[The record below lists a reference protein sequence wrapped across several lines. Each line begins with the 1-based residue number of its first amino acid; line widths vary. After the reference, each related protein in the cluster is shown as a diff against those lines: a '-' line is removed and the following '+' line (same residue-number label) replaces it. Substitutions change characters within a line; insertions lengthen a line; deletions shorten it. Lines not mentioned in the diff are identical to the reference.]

1 MGRMPSERRGADA
14 EAQRGQPSH
23 RRRAYL
29 MEAQRCL
36 MNRNGTRALDHHA
49 ISRGLKK
56 IVGTLQG
63 SFPFSQTSRAVSRSL
78 TDERLHSHLLY
89 KILRET
95 MPSALSRRT
104 RAPSLAKPCSSV
116 ALRSRLTATADWEHA
131 RAARSSVWPTRVL
144 SCSTCN
150 LEAGR
155 CKRDVA
161 GGTPSRRAVH
171 SHSVDEALQR
181 DKECI

>member
-63 SFPFSQTSRAVSRSL
+63 LSPFRKHLAPFRAVSLMSDC
-78 TDERLHSHLLY
+78 TATSY
-89 KILRET
+89 IK
-95 MPSALSRRT
+95 
-104 RAPSLAKPCSSV
+104 SSV
-116 ALRSRLTATADWEHA
+116 RRCPQPYQDALVRLL
-131 RAARSSVWPTRVL
+131 WPSHVPALPSGPDSLRLPTGSMREQLGPRCGRRGFL

-150 LEAGR
+150 LRGWE
-155 CKRDVA
+155 V
-161 GGTPSRRAVH
+161 
-171 SHSVDEALQR
+171 
-181 DKECI
+181 